1 MTSFIAQRARRLLAG
16 AAILAA
22 ALTSGLSATPLAAA
36 SPADAVRADGTPI
49 ATTRPDVTGSDVTP
63 ADVAA
68 SNAKVRMAYEALVV
82 MWRDEFAAIGERFA
96 APRLARHRSAV
107 PSACGIMRP
116 GNAAYCPAENVIYY
130 DDVFVAGQAK
140 AAARDLGTDGDM
152 AAIGVIAHEMGHAVA
167 LQLGVLSHRT
177 YDNEAVA
184 DCLAGAFARRADA
197 DGSLEPG
204 DVEEAFHAMSRAG
217 DPTPVLTG
225 DTRTDRRVL
234 LRVARSGHGTREQ
247 RMANFDAGLGNGAAA
262 CLAHFR

>member
-22 ALTSGLSATPLAAA
+22 TLTSGLSAAPLAAA
-36 SPADAVRADGTPI
+36 S
-49 ATTRPDVTGSDVTP
+49 ATDVTPADVTP

-68 SNAKVRMAYEALVV
+68 SNAKVRLAYEALVV
-82 MWRDEFAAIGERFA
+82 MWRDEFAALGERFA
-96 APRLARHRSAV
+96 APRLARHRSPV

-116 GNAAYCPAENVIYY
+116 GNAAYCPAGNVIYY

-167 LQLGVLSHRT
+167 LQLGVLSRRT

-234 LRVARSGHGTREQ
+234 LRVARDGHGTREQ
-247 RMANFDAGLGNGAAA
+247 RMANFDAGLGDGAGA
-262 CLAHFR
+262 CLAQFR